1 MGDVVM
7 PDYSVEL
14 SEIISNQQTQIE
26 LLQQQNQILL
36 EQINGF
42 SIISNYLN
50 GFFIIAISV
59 IGVMLLWNVLSKWF
73 FRGV

>member
-1 MGDVVM
+1 MEVGY
-7 PDYSVEL
+7 DYTEYFNTV
-14 SEIISNQQTQIE
+14 IQNQQQQIE
-26 LLQQQNQILL
+26 LLEQQNEILL

-50 GFFIIAISV
+50 DFYAV
-59 IGVMLLWNVLSKWF
+59 ALVLVGVLLLWNVLNKWF